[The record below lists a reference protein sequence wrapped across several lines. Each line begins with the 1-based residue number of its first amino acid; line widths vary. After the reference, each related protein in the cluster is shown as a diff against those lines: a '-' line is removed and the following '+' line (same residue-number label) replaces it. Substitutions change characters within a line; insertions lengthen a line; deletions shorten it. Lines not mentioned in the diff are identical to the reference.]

1 VAPWAAATVK
11 TQRSEGE
18 REQTRRA
25 RLTYALWNSRLS
37 PPLTHTNSSKR
48 TSSPYWLRWFVQ
60 RWGPA
65 LDRGAHACFPKEL
78 RRRKVAA
85 SSRFGLWARLA
96 GTASPV
102 ACSIHVVTADTSARH
117 NPSPLPPPWRLLQK
131 SHQNPS
137 SRHPR
142 PSPRQN
148 GQSVR
153 PRHCCTPAR
162 TRARANNRRPQI
174 SHEDEE
180 IIVELLCK

>member
-11 TQRSEGE
+11 TQCSEGK

-85 SSRFGLWARLA
+85 SSRFGRVWHREPWSLWYPCCDCKHVRQTQSFTPT
-96 GTASPV
+96 TAMAPPAKKPSKPVFKTSSPFTETKWSV
-102 ACSIHVVTADTSARH
+102 S
-117 NPSPLPPPWRLLQK
+117 PSQ
-131 SHQNPS
+131 
-137 SRHPR
+137 
-142 PSPRQN
+142 
-148 GQSVR
+148 
-153 PRHCCTPAR
+153 T
-162 TRARANNRRPQI
+162 
-174 SHEDEE
+174 
-180 IIVELLCK
+180 LLCPSTHPSTC